1 MRFIDIRDQESA
13 IGTLRRALASH
24 KVPHAYLF
32 SGPLGVGKHLTARA
46 LAMTLNCAEERDDA
60 CGVCRSCDKVHR
72 EVHPDVFEVGLP
84 EKKKSIP
91 IDSVR
96 ELERRLFM
104 RPYEGRAKVAII
116 DPADLMTA
124 AAANALLK
132 TLEEPSPGSFIVLVT
147 ALASSLLPTVRSRC
161 QIVRFRPLPDKTV
174 ADLLIDSGVSSEEA
188 STVATLS
195 GGSMQ
200 QAAVYLS
207 EDLDARIEM
216 VIRILQEAFEPT
228 PAIGLQVAAKMSGKR
243 DDALALLNLIEIVL
257 SEVTWLGTHKDDPE
271 ERVLV
276 KRFGRRL
283 VDIADSLSTAR
294 AARFVAA
301 VHKATQG
308 IQRNNLN
315 PQLALEGVVMSMRG
329 RGDGNTAGSGYGI
342 S

>member
-1 MRFIDIRDQESA
+1 MHFTDIRDQDAA
-13 IGTLRRALASH
+13 IGNLQRALASE

-32 SGPLGVGKHLTARA
+32 SGPRGVGKHLTART
-46 LAMTLNCAEERDDA
+46 LAMTLNCAEEGTDA
-60 CGVCRSCDKVHR
+60 CGVCRSCTKVIR
-72 EVHPDVFEVGLP
+72 ETHPDVFEVGLP

-96 ELERRLFM
+96 ELERRLFV

-116 DPADLMTA
+116 DPADLMTT

-132 TLEEPSPGSFIVLVT
+132 TLEEPRPGSFIVLVT
-147 ALASSLLPTVRSRC
+147 SRASSLLPTVRSRC
-161 QIVRFRPLPDKTV
+161 QIVRFRPLPDETV
-174 ADLLIDSGVSSEEA
+174 ADLLADTGVSPDEA
-188 STVATLS
+188 STVATLC

-200 QAAVYLS
+200 QAAIYLS

-216 VIRILQEAFEPT
+216 VLRLLQETFEPT
-228 PAIGLQVAAKMSGKR
+228 PAIGLQVAAQMSGKR
-243 DDALALLNLIEIVL
+243 DEALAFLDLLEIVL
-257 SEVTWLGTHKDDPE
+257 AEVTWLGTHKNDPE
-271 ERVLV
+271 ERILV
-276 KRFGRRL
+276 KRFGRKL
-283 VDIADSLSTAR
+283 VEIADTLSTER

-301 VHKATQG
+301 VHRATQG

-329 RGDGNTAGSGYGI
+329 RGDDDAVGSGYRI